1 MIVILKHNDTDEKRD
16 QLINWF
22 KSQGLG
28 VDVSKGEYQTILGLI
43 GDVLSLDTDM
53 IESLDIVQA
62 TRRVTEPFKRC
73 NRKFQPNDT
82 VIQIGDA
89 SIGGGNF
96 AFITGPSSIES
107 EEQLLKV
114 AESVKASGADI
125 LTGGSISSKTA
136 SHNLQKK
143 NLAELEHLKA
153 AKQTVGMPAGKE
165 LISVEDVPNYEDLD
179 ILIIGERN
187 MANYPLLAAAAES
200 GKTIILKRSVS
211 ATLEELL
218 MSAEYIMAG
227 GNKNIILCERGLR
240 TFAHETKATFDI
252 SAIPEYHQ
260 ISVRGGLDHAGLF
273 HNVRKHRNFSVVFA
287 CVLSYVFKR
296 GLYPLFV
303 DWSHKNTSF
312 LFNRTTGSII
322 LIFWDLSMVF
332 SHFSVVCKRH
342 QGTSN
347 EKITQKTQKTS
358 NAFSRALTT
367 TEPTIG

>member
-1 MIVILKHNDTDEKRD
+1 MIVILKHNVTDEKRD

-28 VDVSKGEYQTILGLI
+28 VDVSKGEFQTILGLI

-82 VIQIGDA
+82 VIEVGDA
-89 SIGGGNF
+89 TIGGGNF
-96 AFITGPSSIES
+96 AFIAGPSSIES

-143 NLAELEHLKA
+143 NLAELEHLKV
-153 AKQTVGMPAGKE
+153 AKKKMDMPVAKE
-165 LISVEDVPNYEDLD
+165 LISVEDVPNYDDLD

-211 ATLEELL
+211 ATLEEFL
-218 MSAEYIMAG
+218 M
-227 GNKNIILCERGLR
+227 
-240 TFAHETKATFDI
+240 
-252 SAIPEYHQ
+252 
-260 ISVRGGLDHAGLF
+260 
-273 HNVRKHRNFSVVFA
+273 
-287 CVLSYVFKR
+287 
-296 GLYPLFV
+296 
-303 DWSHKNTSF
+303 
-312 LFNRTTGSII
+312 
-322 LIFWDLSMVF
+322 
-332 SHFSVVCKRH
+332 
-342 QGTSN
+342 
-347 EKITQKTQKTS
+347 
-358 NAFSRALTT
+358 
-367 TEPTIG
+367 